1 MEKPKLFVTFK
12 SFWLTLFFLL
22 SILVIHLSYI
32 YKNYNEFKIKPLF
45 YTDVEVIQAYEKWKT
60 DNFYTIIKVYSSQL
74 DITFFSRTKI
84 RVDELTPHLR
94 LKIFPDSE
102 MSFYSYLGTSYINSS
117 VNEIY
122 KEESF
127 KSKVMALVEMQ
138 HQDVKIANF
147 YNAIYFAQPLDKELR
162 QEVALLGV
170 SHLIALSGFHLAIL
184 WTLLFSTLRFFY
196 RIFQERYFPYRFDL
210 IDVGFLV
217 LILLAWYVWF
227 VDAPPSLLRSYM
239 MMVMGWILLILGVE
253 LVSLSFLTI
262 MVLILLVT
270 FPKLLLSLGFW
281 FSVTGVFYIFLLLHY
296 FKDVNRYWLMII
308 ISFGIFIL
316 MLPIVHMVFS
326 LTSFLQLASPFL
338 SLLFT
343 PFYPL
348 TIGLHI
354 IGLGDIF
361 DELLI
366 KLFSLKSMHKEIFL
380 SYWIGGVYLFLSI
393 LSFYFKKLFYLILLL
408 SILYFIGLFIGLLL

>member
-1 MEKPKLFVTFK
+1 LEKPKLFVTFK

-74 DITFFSRTKI
+74 DIIFFSRTKI

-262 MVLILLVT
+262 MVLILLVI

>member
-1 MEKPKLFVTFK
+1 LEKPKLFVTFK

-262 MVLILLVT
+262 MVLILLVI

>member
-74 DITFFSRTKI
+74 DIIFFSRTKI

-262 MVLILLVT
+262 MVLILLVI

>member
-262 MVLILLVT
+262 MVLILLVI